1 MVLLCELVVGSRRDS
16 FVQLAAYELVYPVTG
31 LQRAVNIA
39 LYVLKTLKPSIS
51 LKLTDA
57 RDAGQSYVTRA
68 TQPKPSP
75 AMD

>member
-1 MVLLCELVVGSRRDS
+1 M
-16 FVQLAAYELVYPVTG
+16 YPVTG
-31 LQRAVNIA
+31 LERAVNIA

-57 RDAGQSYVTRA
+57 RDPGQSYVTRA
-68 TQPKPSP
+68 TQPEPSP